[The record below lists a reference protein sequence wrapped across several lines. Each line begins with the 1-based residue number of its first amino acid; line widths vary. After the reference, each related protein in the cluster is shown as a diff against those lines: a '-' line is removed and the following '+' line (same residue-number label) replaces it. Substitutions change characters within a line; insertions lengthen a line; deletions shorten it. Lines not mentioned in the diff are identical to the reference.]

1 VRAYKTQF
9 SRSLSSCE
17 AHARC
22 MSQSR

>member
-1 VRAYKTQF
+1 VRAYETQF

-22 MSQSR
+22 ISHSQ